1 MQSQDN
7 GSILFNIYKLCKC
20 IVEDT
25 MFSLNV
31 EIDLLY
37 VEVYESYV
45 AIDVFHG
52 NMNTLNKLKP
62 YM

>member
-1 MQSQDN
+1 
-7 GSILFNIYKLCKC
+7 
-20 IVEDT
+20 
-25 MFSLNV
+25 MFSLNI

-37 VEVYESYV
+37 VEVYECYV

-52 NMNTLNKLKP
+52 NMNTLKLKP